1 MEGCG
6 WHGLF
11 CVSAVRSVMLRLGQ
25 VLCGKA
31 RQGWRGMARPAR
43 LVAANQCSAEHG
55 LARRDMAEPGKARPA

>member
-31 RQGWRGMARPAR
+31 R
-43 LVAANQCSAEHG
+43 
-55 LARRDMAEPGKARPA
+55 LAWNGKAGKARRG